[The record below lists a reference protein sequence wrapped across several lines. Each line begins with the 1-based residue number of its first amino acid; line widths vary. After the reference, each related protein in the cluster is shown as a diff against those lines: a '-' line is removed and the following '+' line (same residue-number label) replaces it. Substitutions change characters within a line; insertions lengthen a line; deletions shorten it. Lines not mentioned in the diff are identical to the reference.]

1 MLSCLQKKLLLGTI
15 NSFFFPHNSPHPRPY
30 LFFKS
35 FLHSKPYPLLCCWS
49 KRFLAVEIRCPAPT
63 THLWYRP
70 AATHVKRA
78 KHVQGSLQPWLISCS
93 IMEISQQ
100 TEYWRRRLQKS
111 LLYES
116 PHFATMFWYQDFWR
130 TRDSR
135 CLLSLA
141 YWTGQLNFGC
151 FRNWCLSTCINKH
164 LGVFRL
170 TP

>member
-70 AATHVKRA
+70 AATHSKRA

-93 IMEISQQ
+93 VMEISQQ
-100 TEYWRRRLQKS
+100 TVLEKKVATITVVWIHAFCNNVLVLTFLENTGFQM
-111 LLYES
+111 S
-116 PHFATMFWYQDFWR
+116 PKPSILDWTIELRMF
-130 TRDSR
+130 
-135 CLLSLA
+135 
-141 YWTGQLNFGC
+141 
-151 FRNWCLSTCINKH
+151 
-164 LGVFRL
+164 
-170 TP
+170 